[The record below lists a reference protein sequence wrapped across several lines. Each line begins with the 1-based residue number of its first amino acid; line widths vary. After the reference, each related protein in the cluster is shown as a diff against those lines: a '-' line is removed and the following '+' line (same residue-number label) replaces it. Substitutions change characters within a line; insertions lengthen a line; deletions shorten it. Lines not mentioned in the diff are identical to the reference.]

1 MIRHTYR
8 SWAAG
13 SLFVIMLALAAC
25 GGGEEATPTP
35 TAASPAPTATPAAA
49 TATAVPTAAPET
61 ADAQQVSPL
70 PNPASPLSQ
79 PTSPLVPADDAA
91 AQAATAPVASQPVAQ
106 GPHIDIAVPS
116 DLKIITQLANETK
129 APAPQE
135 GMASLSGV
143 LYSPGI
149 NRIIPGTQFYL
160 TPAIEDNGQLYIPTM
175 FVGPQLD
182 KGDVAGI
189 SNEKG
194 QIMLDNIP
202 PGNYYM
208 PVWAIYNWP
217 LAFGA
222 KDDKLPLMITL
233 KAGEQRDL
241 GLLYVEW
248 P

>member
-1 MIRHTYR
+1 MIRHTYG

-25 GGGEEATPTP
+25 GGGEETSPTP
-35 TAASPAPTATPAAA
+35 TAVPQAPTTTVVAA
-49 TATAVPTAAPET
+49 TATPGTAT
-61 ADAQQVSPL
+61 IQQVSPL
-70 PNPASPLSQ
+70 SNPDSPLSQ
-79 PTSPLVPADDAA
+79 PTSPLLPADDASA
-91 AQAATAPVASQPVAQ
+91 SASAQPAVQ
-106 GPHIDIAVPS
+106 GPHIEIAVPS
-116 DLKIITQLANETK
+116 DLKIITELANETK

-135 GMASLSGV
+135 GKASLSGV
-143 LYSPGI
+143 LYSPGV

-175 FVGPQLD
+175 FVGPQVD
-182 KGDVAGI
+182 KGDVAGM

-194 QIMLDNIP
+194 QIMLDNVP
-202 PGNYYM
+202 PGNYYLA
-208 PVWAIYNWP
+208 VWAIYNWP

-222 KDDKLPLMITL
+222 NDDKLPLLITV
-233 KAGEQRDL
+233 KAGDQRDL

>member
-1 MIRHTYR
+1 MARVSR
-8 SWAAG
+8 ASK
-13 SLFVIMLALAAC
+13 AL
-25 GGGEEATPTP
+25 
-35 TAASPAPTATPAAA
+35 
-49 TATAVPTAAPET
+49 ET
-61 ADAQQVSPL
+61 VSD
-70 PNPASPLSQ
+70 
-79 PTSPLVPADDAA
+79 VF
-91 AQAATAPVASQPVAQ
+91 
-106 GPHIDIAVPS
+106 
-116 DLKIITQLANETK
+116 TQLANETK